1 MSKPSASSF
10 VRFLIGSIVDQPD
23 ALELFQSRDGRH
35 DLIEV
40 RVADSDLPN
49 VIGRGGKTAQSL
61 RAVLDAWTYKHR
73 LRAHLRILD
82 EDEEPKGEGR
92 EQGES
97 EHGGDRVGRNA
108 ADRSGSRRRVARIGG
123 EPVEL
128 PLDVCVRGPQF
139 A

>member
-1 MSKPSASSF
+1 VSKPSASSF

-82 EDEEPKGEGR
+82 EDEEPKGDPV
-92 EQGES
+92 
-97 EHGGDRVGRNA
+97 GDDDEEWDDDE
-108 ADRSGSRRRVARIGG
+108 AD
-123 EPVEL
+123 EEEE
-128 PLDVCVRGPQF
+128 D
-139 A
+139 